1 METKPSPFL
10 LIFRDAPPDSY
21 RMVSAEQR
29 QQLLQQW
36 NEWYDQL
43 AQDGKVEHGHPLEP
57 GGRIVSGPRGERIV
71 DGPFAEAT
79 EVIGGYFFLNVS
91 GLDEATEIARSCPS
105 LPLGMSIEVR
115 AVGGPCARLGIHGQA
130 RSTHEQALA

>member
-1 METKPSPFL
+1 MEPKPSPFL
-10 LIFRDAPPDSY
+10 LIFRDTTPDCY
-21 RMVSAEQR
+21 RTISLEQR

-43 AQDGKVEHGHPLEP
+43 ALAGKVEHGHPLEP
-57 GGRIVSGPRGERIV
+57 GGRIVAGPRGERTV

-79 EVIGGYFFLNVS
+79 EAIGGYFFLTVAD
-91 GLDEATEIARSCPS
+91 LDEATEIARGCPS

-115 AVGGPCARLGIHGQA
+115 AVAGACARLGIRGKP
-130 RSTHEQALA
+130 RSMSEPVLT